1 MTSTSERKMA
11 TFQLLSVQGTG
22 HSVTGLDRLNRD
34 GDQDTGIPGSPV
46 SSVLH
51 LSGEPGNCRA

>member
-1 MTSTSERKMA
+1 MA